1 MLYNYF
7 YWIVSSKIWRFFELH
22 AGLVILLVYF
32 CKSWELWRLSKRVV
46 FQELIMGAFLC
57 VWQWLKVTLGAH
69 MKYLGW
75 SHACISDPVC
85 CYCGRQG
92 MMTLVFRPLPPMW
105 EILNEFYI
113 LVFSLGNL
121 AVVDIWGGNQY
132 AEYTPTYIAVSF
144 YLSLCF
150 HLHLPHLSKSAL

>member
-1 MLYNYF
+1 
-7 YWIVSSKIWRFFELH
+7 
-22 AGLVILLVYF
+22 
-32 CKSWELWRLSKRVV
+32 
-46 FQELIMGAFLC
+46 MGAFLC

-121 AVVDIWGGNQY
+121 AVVDI
-132 AEYTPTYIAVSF
+132 
-144 YLSLCF
+144 
-150 HLHLPHLSKSAL
+150 